1 MPKTRKNRR
10 GKTSRGKKGGLVLA
24 QGTYG
29 CVFSPP
35 LPCVSSGRPD
45 GSNVSKLMLEGEAR
59 HEYEELTRFA
69 SIVQRIPNF
78 TKYFIMS
85 PIDMC
90 RVDASALTAGD
101 FSGSRCDIA
110 SLEEVRTR
118 PSDYAI
124 IQMPN
129 GGIEARDYFRKGAY
143 LTDEGFKAAI
153 SNMVGLL
160 EHGIVPMN
168 KLGLYHLDMKS
179 QNIVIDKRA
188 QPRIIDWGFGFYNR
202 GRVRN
207 AAMRG
212 REAGIEDGMYAIN
225 MYNAPIIANMV
236 YEQAFMP
243 QYEEG
248 NEEPGDFTGEI
259 RADWVEYMKTGE
271 LDDAD
276 AVIDSFLDGGH
287 GSYFWSNILS
297 PACKVFGADPMHIMR
312 MYVSLNRDAYYDK
325 LSPDLFKHDL
335 FYRNYFENADQ
346 WGWATS
352 FVDFIDI
359 QQHLDP
365 AQAEAARQGA
375 AGCIM
380 YIMTRG
386 AVSIDTKTLGGVVMT
401 MVDPKIVATR
411 TRQRNPKTT
420 VARRTL
426 DRVGSARRTKKQR
439 K

>member
-1 MPKTRKNRR
+1 MAKSRKRHQRKSTR
-10 GKTSRGKKGGLVLA
+10 SRKGGIVLA

-35 LPCVSSGRPD
+35 LPCVGTGRPD
-45 GSNVSKLMLEGEAR
+45 NSNVTKLMLEGEAR
-59 HEYEELTRFA
+59 HEYEELTRYA
-69 SIVQRIPNF
+69 AIVSRIPNY

-85 PIDMC
+85 PIEKC
-90 RVDASALTAGD
+90 QVAASELTTSD

-110 SLEEVRTR
+110 SLEEVKSK
-118 PSDYAI
+118 PSEYAL

-143 LTDEGFKAAI
+143 LTDEGFKSAI

-179 QNIVIDKRA
+179 QNIVIDKKG
-188 QPRIIDWGFGFYNR
+188 QPRIIDWGFGFYNN
-202 GRVRN
+202 GRVKN
-207 AAMRG
+207 AENRG
-212 REAGIEDGMYAIN
+212 MEAGINDGMYAIN

-236 YEQAFMP
+236 YEEAFMP

-259 RADWVEYMKTGE
+259 KADWVRYMQTGE

-276 AVIDSFLDGGH
+276 VVINAFLAGGH
-287 GSYFWSNILS
+287 GSYFWSSVLS
-297 PACKVFGADPMHIMR
+297 PACKVFGADPMHVMR
-312 MYVSLNRDAYYDK
+312 MYVSLNRDAYYDR
-325 LSPDLFKHDL
+325 LASDLFKHDL
-335 FYRNYFENADQ
+335 FYRNYFQNADQ

-352 FVDFIDI
+352 FADIIDV
-359 QQHLDP
+359 QKYLNAQ
-365 AQAEAARQGA
+365 QAEQSRQGA

-386 AVSIDTKTLGGVVMT
+386 AVLIDTKTLGGVAMT
-401 MVDPKIVATR
+401 MVDPRIIPTR
-411 TRQRNPKTT
+411 TRQRSSKATQ
-420 VARRTL
+420 ARRIL
-426 DRVGSARRTKKQR
+426 ERVGSSRRTKKQ
-439 K
+439 KK